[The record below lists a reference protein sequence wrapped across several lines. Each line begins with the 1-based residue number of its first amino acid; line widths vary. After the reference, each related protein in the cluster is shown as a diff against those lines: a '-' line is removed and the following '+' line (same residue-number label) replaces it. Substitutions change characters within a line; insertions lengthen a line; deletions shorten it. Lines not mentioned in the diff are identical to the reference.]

1 MNKDDMF
8 DKLFENKGFSVYH
21 DGEKL
26 ARYVCDDGSVD
37 YVDEDT
43 DDTMITISNDKIC
56 CTECDCKIGYSNCE
70 VVNDHSINLICPD
83 CLYEYKVL
91 FSNVDKIP
99 MSKDIKA
106 LLDGSIYEALL
117 ENQIIHVK
125 YSDGKF
131 LCIEENDKPVKP
143 EMLNKEVFLSNAQL
157 ADLRKEEKSCEE

>member
-26 ARYVCDDGSVD
+26 ARYVNDDGSVD

-43 DDTMITISNDKIC
+43 DDTMITITDDKIY
-56 CTECDCKIGYSNCE
+56 CTECDCIIGFSSCE

-83 CLYEYKVL
+83 CLYEYKVV
-91 FSNVDKIP
+91 FSNIDKVP

-117 ENQIIHVK
+117 DNQIVHVK

-131 LCIEENDKPVKP
+131 LCIEENDKLVKP

-157 ADLRKEEKSCEE
+157 ADLRKEEKSSE